1 MAQSLKEAPWAVSG
15 YLTEEEAAGY
25 IRTPV
30 ETLRKWR
37 RVGIGPVAVKQPNG
51 RVYYPQHLLDAWKQQ
66 LIDEPIPEPEERRP
80 RPAPRRRPR
89 HAPPAQLAPPLPAL
103 PPRPP

>member
-1 MAQSLKEAPWAVSG
+1 MAQPLKEAPWAVSG

-66 LIDEPIPEPEERRP
+66 LIDEAIAEAEERRP
-80 RPAPRRRPR
+80 GPGRGRRRRQAPREQLGDDLQ
-89 HAPPAQLAPPLPAL
+89 AIPA
-103 PPRPP
+103 